1 MTAVEAQRLAFL
13 YAWGPAVFEVARILV
28 KEKILANIDSQPDGL
43 SAEQIAQDLNWSMT
57 STNALLEAALTT
69 RILEKNEQNKYILTK
84 IGWVMLNN
92 NMIEVD
98 IDFMQH
104 VNYHNFHHLQQAL
117 ATNQP
122 VGLNRQGWKNIYEA
136 LSQLPAPTR
145 QAWLDYDHYHSN
157 NSFDAA
163 IRIMSQNGHQHI
175 LDVGGNTGEWALR
188 FVQQNPQAHVTVC
201 DLPQQIEMMH
211 QAINGQPGAE
221 RIHGLGMDL
230 MDNNTAWPQ
239 QYDAVWI
246 SQLVMCFPAATSIRI
261 LQHVKQALRP
271 DGKIYLMEVVWD
283 QQRHPAAAFC
293 QTMNSLYFIATASGN
308 NKMLSKDELE
318 GLIHQA
324 GMQIEAVHK
333 DLGVGGH
340 WMWEVSNVN

>member
-28 KEKILANIDSQPDGL
+28 KEKILAFIDSQDGAN
-43 SAEQIAQDLNWSMT
+43 AEQVAQYLNWSMI

-69 RILEKNEQNKYILTK
+69 HILQKNEHNKYILTK
-84 IGWVMLNN
+84 IGWIMLNN
-92 NMIEVD
+92 HMIEVD
-98 IDFMQH
+98 MDFMQH
-104 VNYHNFHHLQQAL
+104 VNYQNMFHLQQAL

-136 LSQLPAPTR
+136 LSHLPAPTR

-211 QAINGQPGAE
+211 QAIQGKEGAE

-239 QYDAVWI
+239 QYDAIWI
-246 SQLVMCFPAATSIRI
+246 SQLLMCFPPATSIRI
-261 LQHVKQALRP
+261 LQHVKQALRK
-271 DGKIYLMEVVWD
+271 DGKLYLMEVVWD

-333 DLGVGGH
+333 ELGTGGH
-340 WMWEVSNVN
+340 WMWEVGVE